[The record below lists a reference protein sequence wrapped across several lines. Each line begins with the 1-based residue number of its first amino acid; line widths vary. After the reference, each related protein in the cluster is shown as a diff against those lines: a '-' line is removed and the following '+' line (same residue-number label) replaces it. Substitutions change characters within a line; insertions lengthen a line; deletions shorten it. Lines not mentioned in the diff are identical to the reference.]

1 MKTPLARAWLPL
13 ALAALFAAGPARAG
27 LFDDE
32 EARKAII
39 DLRTRISQ
47 ADEQARARST
57 DQGAAIAA
65 LQKANADLNQQLTQQ
80 LGVLQRS
87 LLDLNNQLE
96 AMRADIAKLRG
107 SDEQLARD
115 VAELQ
120 RRSKDAQSGIDE
132 RIRKLEPVG
141 VTLDDKQ
148 FLADPEEKRQYDE
161 AFALIRKG
169 DFGAA
174 SAGLSSFLKRY
185 PLSGYADSATF
196 WLGNAQYGQR
206 QYKEAIASFRT
217 LLAGNPAHP
226 KAPEAMLAIANCQIE
241 LKESKAA
248 RKTIGDLVQAYPKSE
263 AAQAG
268 RERLA
273 SLK

>member
-1 MKTPLARAWLPL
+1 VQMADQL
-13 ALAALFAAGPARAG
+13 
-27 LFDDE
+27 
-32 EARKAII
+32 
-39 DLRTRISQ
+39 SQ
-47 ADEQARARST
+47 
-57 DQGAAIAA
+57 
-65 LQKANADLNQQLTQQ
+65 LK
-80 LGVLQRS
+80 RS

-96 AMRADIAKLRG
+96 SVRAELARMRG
-107 SDEQLARD
+107 QDEQLARD

-132 RIRKLEPVG
+132 RIRKLEPVS

-174 SAGLSSFLKRY
+174 SAGLSGFLKRY

>member
-1 MKTPLARAWLPL
+1 MSALSRTFTALGLAGVL
-13 ALAALFAAGPARAG
+13 ALPAHAGI
-27 LFDDE
+27 FDDD
-32 EARKAII
+32 EARRAIL
-39 DLRTRISQ
+39 DLRQKLEASNEANRAKQAELNVQMADQLSQ
-47 ADEQARARST
+47 
-57 DQGAAIAA
+57 
-65 LQKANADLNQQLTQQ
+65 LK
-80 LGVLQRS
+80 RS

-96 AMRADIAKLRG
+96 SVRAELARMRG
-107 SDEQLARD
+107 QDEQLARD

-206 QYKEAIASFRT
+206 QYKDAIATFRGFVT
-217 LLAGNPAHP
+217 AAPDHLR
-226 KAPEAMLAIANCQIE
+226 APEALLALANCQAE
-241 LKESKAA
+241 LKDNKGAK
-248 RKTIGDLVQAYPKSE
+248 KTLDELIKQYPKSE

-268 RERLA
+268 RERIA

>member
-1 MKTPLARAWLPL
+1 MLRFSRLGWRRAGAPL
-13 ALAALFAAGPARAG
+13 ALAMVLFAPAAHAALFG
-27 LFDDE
+27 DDE
-32 EARKAII
+32 ARRAII
-39 DLRTRISQ
+39 ELRQR
-47 ADEQARARST
+47 ADQT
-57 DQGAAIAA
+57 
-65 LQKANADLNQQLTQQ
+65 TQQ
-80 LGVLQRS
+80 SARQSEQTAQLVEQINQLKRS

-96 AMRADIAKLRG
+96 SVRAELARMRG
-107 SDEQLARD
+107 QDEQLARD

>member
-1 MKTPLARAWLPL
+1 MMRAFTRTLTMLGLAGWMG
-13 ALAALFAAGPARAG
+13 LAALPAQAGI
-27 LFDDE
+27 FDDD
-32 EARKAII
+32 EARRAIL
-39 DLRTRISQ
+39 DLRQKLEASNEANRAKQAELNAQMADQLSQ
-47 ADEQARARST
+47 
-57 DQGAAIAA
+57 
-65 LQKANADLNQQLTQQ
+65 LK
-80 LGVLQRS
+80 RS

-96 AMRADIAKLRG
+96 GMRAELARMRG
-107 SDEQLARD
+107 QDEQLARD

-120 RRSKDAQSGIDE
+120 RRSKDAQTGIDE
-132 RIRKLEPVG
+132 RIRKLEPIG

-169 DFGAA
+169 DFAAA
-174 SAGLSSFLKRY
+174 SAGLSGFLKRY
-185 PLSGYADSATF
+185 PLSGYVDSATF

-206 QYKEAIASFRT
+206 QYKEAIASFRS
-217 LLAGNPAHP
+217 LLARDPAHP

-241 LKESKAA
+241 LKDSRAA
-248 RKTIGDLVQAYPKSE
+248 RKTIGELVQAYPKSE